1 MNYTDKQQ
9 EDLFKQFYD
18 GSIDPS
24 TELPESLYM
33 AIGKH
38 LEKALYEGYG
48 KNMGDA
54 EFWPHKDYDLVE
66 TLRNNLYMFSGA
78 KTYQQSKEMAAL
90 AAKANTFS
98 EFKKEAR
105 KVYDQY
111 NVDWLKAEY
120 NTAVGQA
127 VQANQWS
134 DIEADKELFPYVRY
148 VAVMDKN
155 TSEICRPLDGMTLPV
170 DHPLWNKYTP
180 LNHFNC
186 RCILEKIDKYEKV
199 KVSSEARVKSATKEL
214 DENVDREFKMNPGK
228 DGYIFSP
235 EHPYFEVAPKDKA
248 FAKRNFDLPIPPPPV
263 KGIELKNVKDAG
275 PIVKKLY
282 EDLQGIKVNDVKISL
297 ANRRAELGPKL
308 TQLKSLLSEYKI
320 PFNSGYKNF
329 GIEVLFEGTSKYH
342 GVVNTYAGGR
352 IKSVDFGKGTDS
364 FTQREY
370 VKGNKYER
378 HKSRVDKSKNDLAT
392 VTHEFAHTLGIH
404 SQSSFYDK
412 RGNYYSK
419 FWDEVHKEYKS
430 YLKELK
436 SLSGTDLYD
445 LSLGTYS
452 KTNTD
457 EFLAE
462 AFTEYKLSSNP
473 SKYAKIVG
481 TLVDKTFKK

>member
-24 TELPESLYM
+24 TVLPESLYM

-48 KNMGDA
+48 KNMGDT
-54 EFWPHKDYDLVE
+54 EFWPHKDYDLVN

-78 KTYQQSKEMAAL
+78 KTYQQSKDMAAL

-214 DENVDREFKMNPGK
+214 NENVDPEFKMNPGK

-248 FAKRNFDLPIPPPPV
+248 FAKSNFNLPIPPPPPIPKKAPAPKPAPAV
-263 KGIELKNVKDAG
+263 KPPAEKSSSNIDQHKKDVA
-275 PIVKKLY
+275 
-282 EDLQGIKVNDVKISL
+282 
-297 ANRRAELGPKL
+297 
-308 TQLKSLLSEYKI
+308 
-320 PFNSGYKNF
+320 
-329 GIEVLFEGTSKYH
+329 
-342 GVVNTYAGGR
+342 
-352 IKSVDFGKGTDS
+352 
-364 FTQREY
+364 EY
-370 VKGNKYER
+370 VKKKATPAQLEAVKKYTGNAYRKINTDLREGVVIKQSKYGKEIIELNKFLDKAPKFTGEAFR
-378 HKSRVDKSKNDLAT
+378 GLRFSDSAEYVSFMKKIKQGGIFSDPGFMSSSWNEMGAYKGNNRDNVQLIIKSKTGVSVEAISTFPDEEEILFNKIT
-392 VTHEFAHTLGIH
+392 KFEVEKVTTT
-404 SQSSFYDK
+404 QSNGVRTSVI
-412 RGNYYSK
+412 R
-419 FWDEVHKEYKS
+419 
-430 YLKELK
+430 LIEL
-436 SLSGTDLYD
+436 
-445 LSLGTYS
+445 
-452 KTNTD
+452 
-457 EFLAE
+457 
-462 AFTEYKLSSNP
+462 
-473 SKYAKIVG
+473 
-481 TLVDKTFKK
+481 